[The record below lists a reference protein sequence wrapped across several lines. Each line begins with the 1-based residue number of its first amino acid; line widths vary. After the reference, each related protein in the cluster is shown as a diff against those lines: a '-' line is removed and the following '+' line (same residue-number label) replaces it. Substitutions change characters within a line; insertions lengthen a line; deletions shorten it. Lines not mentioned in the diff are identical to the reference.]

1 VLLQVKLPDVITS
14 QRGSLEGL
22 VAILANEISTIE
34 VERLDVVHR
43 LGQTG
48 RRLFADGANM
58 VASLRISGNELS
70 NF

>member
-1 VLLQVKLPDVITS
+1 VLLQVKLSDVTTS
-14 QRGSLEGL
+14 QRGSLEGF

-34 VERLDVVHR
+34 VERFDVVHR

-48 RRLFADGANM
+48 RRFSADGAY
-58 VASLRISGNELS
+58 VGAGLRISGNELS